1 MKIFLRYISI
11 ICLISV
17 VISCKKKLDLTTNE
31 ITKDDSIEVQH
42 ISISTELLAQ
52 ELHNIKIDSSI
63 ISLKNKDSVLAFYN
77 YRNGKAAW
85 ENNKNRTALVYAIKK
100 GNQEGLNAKD
110 YNINKLE
117 ELLALKKHNTFNNA
131 VVDLYFTDMYL
142 TYAYHLANG
151 KFNSK
156 KLYNDWRLDK
166 NNFQFNKTLSHAIDN
181 YKLTHS
187 LQGFK
192 PQHKIYKQLVTELA
206 HAKQLVG
213 VDSLRTVV
221 DYGNRIHPNK
231 SSERVIKI
239 RKRLNELGYLADS
252 LVNNSKVLD
261 SLLQGSLKQFQL
273 EKNIQVDAI
282 IGESTIAVLNR
293 SFNDEYLSILA
304 NLERWRWYPRNFGTH
319 AIVVNIPQYQLT
331 YISPNEQI
339 THDVIVGKTARKTP
353 IFSSAVRHIDFNP
366 KWYIP
371 PTIKKEDVI
380 PSATKDID
388 YLRSKN
394 ISVYDRQGQKMMLDS
409 INWNS
414 KAPLSYSYVQAAGN
428 SNALGRLKIIFP
440 NNFSVYLHD
449 TPSKSLFDKNY
460 RAKSSGCVRV
470 QDVFKLASKVLD
482 WSEND
487 VITAVDKNIA
497 RRVLPKTKTN
507 VHFLY
512 WSVVF
517 NDNSE
522 PIFLND
528 VYNLDQKLGQL
539 LAN

>member
-1 MKIFLRYISI
+1 
-11 ICLISV
+11 
-17 VISCKKKLDLTTNE
+17 
-31 ITKDDSIEVQH
+31 
-42 ISISTELLAQ
+42 
-52 ELHNIKIDSSI
+52 
-63 ISLKNKDSVLAFYN
+63 
-77 YRNGKAAW
+77 
-85 ENNKNRTALVYAIKK
+85 
-100 GNQEGLNAKD
+100 
-110 YNINKLE
+110 
-117 ELLALKKHNTFNNA
+117 
-131 VVDLYFTDMYL
+131 MYL

-151 KFNSK
+151 KINSK
-156 KLYNDWRLDK
+156 KLYDDWRLDK

-181 YKLTHS
+181 YKLAHS
-187 LQGFK
+187 LKSFK

-213 VDSLRTVV
+213 ADSLRTVV

-231 SSERVIKI
+231 SSERIIEI

-293 SFNDEYLSILA
+293 SYTDEYLSILA

-319 AIVVNIPQYQLT
+319 AIIVNIPQYQLT
-331 YISPNEQI
+331 YISPNEQVLHKI
-339 THDVIVGKTARKTP
+339 VVGKTARKTP
-353 IFSSAVRHIDFNP
+353 IFSSVVRHIDFNP

-482 WSEND
+482 WSEDD
-487 VITAVDKNIA
+487 VITAVDKNTA
-497 RRVLPKTKTN
+497 RRVLPKIKTN

-528 VYNLDQKLGQL
+528 IYKLDQELGQL